1 MKKLILLPLLIATLH
16 GKETHNVLPQAASD
30 WKQAGPGSFTIANN
44 ISTAKGGMGL
54 WWYGKKEF
62 KNACFEIE
70 FNAPED
76 ADNSG
81 VFVRFPDPGKDPWV
95 AVKKG
100 YEIQI
105 GGNASHKN
113 KTGAIYNIQAGIH
126 PNVKVGEWNTYK
138 IITAGD
144 QIAVILNDK
153 LINVFECQA
162 GRGDVS
168 GYFGLQ
174 NHDDGS
180 PVQFRNVKVHELSSS
195 SLLSAMSELE
205 IPRSALTEYATA
217 AASLKGAPKQKWYHL
232 SDHGPAFFQTY
243 GDWFKGK
250 ERRESAIKGIALSY
264 SALPNRVAL
273 FNIENLSLV
282 SATDK
287 GLNLLNTP
295 WGNGHGRVN
304 QFNNKDS
311 YLFTAD
317 EGSVWADES
326 GSFEDKRPLKGYGNF
341 SHLEFNGYFRNGNQ
355 VILDYSV
362 NGTRILD
369 TVSDHNNGLVRYLE
383 VAPHKK
389 ELTVRLLDSSS
400 EKTFALKTSA
410 VDGSIK
416 STNKGG
422 THILSLEPSDK
433 TTKVALLY
441 TGNPAEEMPA
451 PIALTPMTKGGASIS
466 PETFEVEVKV
476 SGGDSPWLVD
486 QVPLP
491 PAMEKSPY
499 KGKVRMS
506 DIDFFSDGDSALL
519 STWDGDIWHLS
530 GLKEFKKLT
539 WKRYATGFFEPLGLK
554 IVKDVPYISGR
565 DGIYKTYDLN
575 NDGEAD
581 KFEVFNNDVY
591 LSNNFHEFQFGLET
605 DKEGNFYFAKA
616 SPVLRGGRG
625 FDKILPHNGAFV
637 KISADGKR
645 FDTIG
650 TGLRAPGGIGIGP
663 NGEITSG
670 ENEGTW
676 QPRCKINYY
685 EPKRGIPFFGVE
697 DTRQG
702 NKTEFTEPLCYLP
715 MSVDNSGGG
724 QIWVEKGAK
733 IGIAEGELIH
743 LSYGKSAIYHV
754 LRQKVSDGF
763 YQGGVVKLPVK
774 LSSSAQR
781 AVFHPDGSMYV
792 VGFRGWQTN
801 AATEAG
807 LQRIRRNQDEAN
819 PLPSAMEVTK
829 DGIKLTFDVEL
840 DAELAN
846 DPTSFSSQRWKYV
859 RGPQYGS
866 GQFSVDN
873 PDKAA
878 EENAIKKESK
888 KHRKP
893 DTVAITAAKLGA
905 DKKSVLLTVEGHKP
919 SQQFKLEYDLESTDG
934 DEFIG
939 TIYSTIHKVPGT

>member
-1 MKKLILLPLLIATLH
+1 MKRLALLPLILAGLH
-16 GKETHNVLPQAASD
+16 GKETHNVLPQAAAD
-30 WKQAGPGSFTIANN
+30 WKMAGPGSFTLADGV
-44 ISTAKGGMGL
+44 STAKGGMGL

-70 FNAPED
+70 FNAPEE

-81 VFVRFPDPGKDPWV
+81 VFVRFPDPGNDPWV
-95 AVKKG
+95 AVKQG

-105 GGNASHKN
+105 CGNKADKLN
-113 KTGAIYNIQAGIH
+113 TGAIYDIQPGLQ
-126 PNVKVGEWNTYK
+126 PNMKVGEWNTYK

-153 LINVFECQA
+153 LINVFECQP

-180 PVQFRNVKVHELSSS
+180 PVQFRNVKVHELASG
-195 SLLSAMSELE
+195 SLLSAMGELG
-205 IPRSALTEYATA
+205 IPRSALIEYNA
-217 AASLKGAPKQKWYHL
+217 AANPKEKWYHL
-232 SDHGPAFFQTY
+232 ADHGPAFFQTF

-250 ERRESAIKGIALSY
+250 QRRESALKGILLGY

-287 GLNLLNTP
+287 GVNLINTP
-295 WGNGHGRVN
+295 WGGGHGRVN
-304 QFNNKDS
+304 EFNNKDS
-311 YLFTAD
+311 YLFTAAD
-317 EGSVWADES
+317 GSVWADAS
-326 GSFEDKRPLKGYGNF
+326 GSFEDKRPLKGYGNH

-355 VILDYSV
+355 IILDYSV

-369 TVSDHNNGLVRYLE
+369 TVSDHNDGLTRYLE
-383 VAPHKK
+383 VAPHEK
-389 ELTVRLLDSSS
+389 ELTVRLLDASS
-400 EKTFALKTSA
+400 EKTFALKTA
-410 VDGSIK
+410 VADGGVK
-416 STNKGG
+416 TTNNDG
-422 THILSLEPSDK
+422 THFLRLAPSDK
-433 TTKVALLY
+433 TTKVAILY
-441 TGNPAEEMPA
+441 TGNPAAEVPA
-451 PIALTPMTKGGASIS
+451 PVALSPMTEGGAGIS
-466 PETFEVEVKV
+466 PESFEVETQI
-476 SGGDSPWLVD
+476 DSSDKPWLVD

-491 PAMEKSPY
+491 PAGNGSPY
-499 KGKVRMS
+499 KSKVRMS
-506 DIDFFSDGDSALL
+506 DIDFFSDGDRALL

-530 GLKEFKKLT
+530 GLKDFKKVT
-539 WKRYATGFFEPLGLK
+539 WKRYATGFFEPLGLR
-554 IVKDVPYISGR
+554 IVDDVPYIAGR
-565 DGIYKTYDLN
+565 DGIYQTYDLN

-581 KFEVFNNDVY
+581 KFVNFNNDVY

-616 SPVLRGGRG
+616 SPVRPGGRG

-645 FDTIG
+645 LYTIG

-663 NGEITSG
+663 NGEITTG

-685 EPKRGIPFFGVE
+685 EPERGTPFFGVE
-697 DTRQG
+697 DARQG

-724 QIWVEKGAK
+724 QIWVDDKAK
-733 IGIAEGELIH
+733 IGIAKGELIH
-743 LSYGKSAIYHV
+743 LSYGQSAIYHV

-763 YQGGVVKLPVK
+763 YQGGVAKLPVK

-781 AVFHPDGSMYV
+781 AVFHDDGSMFV

-801 AATEAG
+801 AAKEAG
-807 LQRIRRNQDEAN
+807 LQRIRRNEEEVSPIPN
-819 PLPSAMEVTK
+819 AMEITK
-829 DGIKLTFDVEL
+829 EGIKLTFAVEL
-840 DAELAN
+840 DDELAS
-846 DPTSFSSQRWKYV
+846 DPTSFTAKRWKYI

-873 PDKAA
+873 PDEAA
-878 EENAIKKESK
+878 EKNAIKKESK
-888 KHRKP
+888 GHRKP
-893 DTVAITAAKLGA
+893 DTVKITAAKLGA

-919 SQQFKLEYDLESTDG
+919 SQQFKLDYDLESIDG
-934 DEFIG
+934 DELIG
-939 TIYSTIHKVPGT
+939 TIHSTIHKVPGK

>member
-1 MKKLILLPLLIATLH
+1 MNRLILLSFLFGSLQA
-16 GKETHNVLPQAASD
+16 KEALSVLPEASAD
-30 WKQAGPGSFTIANN
+30 WKMAGPGSFELKDG

-81 VFVRFPDPGKDPWV
+81 VFIRFPDPGNDPWI
-95 AVKKG
+95 AVKQG

-105 GGNASHKN
+105 CGNESHKN
-113 KTGAIYNIQAGIH
+113 KTGAIYDIQPGIH
-126 PNVKVGEWNTYK
+126 PDMKVGEWNTYK

-144 QIAVILNDK
+144 QIGIILNDK
-153 LINVFECQA
+153 LINIFECQD

-180 PVQFRNVKVHELSSS
+180 PVQFRNVKVHELASG
-195 SLLSAMSELE
+195 SLLSAMAELGV
-205 IPRSALTEYATA
+205 PRSALFEYN
-217 AASLKGAPKQKWYHL
+217 AASKKEETWYHL
-232 SDHGPAFFQTY
+232 ADHGPAFFQTF
-243 GDWFKGK
+243 GDWFKGT

-264 SALPNRVAL
+264 SAFPNRVAL
-273 FNIENLSLV
+273 FNTENLSLV
-282 SATDK
+282 SATDQ
-287 GLNLLNTP
+287 GVNLINTP
-295 WGNGHGRVN
+295 WGAGHGKVN

-311 YLFTAD
+311 YLFTAA

-326 GSFEDKRPLKGYGNF
+326 GSFDDKRPIKGYGNF
-341 SHLEFNGYFRNGNQ
+341 SHLDFNGYFRHGPQ

-369 TVSDHNNGLVRYLE
+369 TLSDHKNGLLRFLE

-400 EKTFALKTSA
+400 EKNFGLNSNA
-410 VDGSIK
+410 VDGGVETSFK
-416 STNKGG
+416 DGV
-422 THILSLEPSDK
+422 HLMRLEPSDS
-433 TTKVALLY
+433 TTLVTLLY
-441 TGNPAEEMPA
+441 TKNREDEAPD
-451 PIALTPMTKGGASIS
+451 PIALTPLTKGGPGIS
-466 PETFEVEVKV
+466 PETFEVDAQIESSDK
-476 SGGDSPWLVD
+476 PWLVD

-491 PAMEKSPY
+491 PALEKSPY
-499 KGKVRMS
+499 KSKVRMS
-506 DIDFFSDGDSALL
+506 DIDFFSDGDRALL

-554 IVKDVPYISGR
+554 IVDDVPYISGR
-565 DGIYKTYDLN
+565 DGIYKTHDLN

-581 KFEVFNNDVY
+581 KFEIFNNDVY
-591 LSNNFHEFQFGLET
+591 LTNNFHEFQFGLET

-616 SPVLRGGRG
+616 SPVLPGGRG

-637 KISADGKR
+637 KISADGQR
-645 FDTIG
+645 FYTIG

-663 NGEITSG
+663 NGEITTG

-685 EPKRGIPFFGVE
+685 EPKQGTPFFGVE
-697 DTRQG
+697 EARHG
-702 NKTEFTEPLCYLP
+702 NSSEYTEPLCYLP

-724 QIWVEKGAK
+724 QIWVKDGAK
-733 IGIAEGELIH
+733 IGIAPGELIH
-743 LSYGKSAIYHV
+743 LSYGQSAVYHV
-754 LRQKVSDGF
+754 LRQRVSDGF
-763 YQGGVVKLPVK
+763 YQGGVAKLPVK

-801 AATEAG
+801 AANEAG
-807 LQRIRRNQDEAN
+807 LQRIRRNTEEIN
-819 PLPSAMEVTK
+819 PLPTAMEVTNE
-829 DGIKLTFDVEL
+829 GIRLTFDVEL
-840 DAELAN
+840 DDELAN
-846 DPTSFSSQRWKYV
+846 DPTSFTAQRWKYV

-866 GQFSVDN
+866 GDFSIDN
-873 PDKAA
+873 PDLEA
-878 EENAIKKESK
+878 EKTALKKESK
-888 KHRKP
+888 KHRQRDKV
-893 DTVAITAAKLGA
+893 TITSAHLSEN
-905 DKKSVLLTVEGHKP
+905 KKSVHLIIDGHKA
-919 SQQFKLEYDLESTDG
+919 SQQFKLEYDLESSDG
-934 DEFIG
+934 EELIG
-939 TIYSTIHKVPGT
+939 TIHSTIHKVPGQ